1 MILDSLENSG
11 LYESIHPRF
20 KQAFEFLRNTDLVS
34 LPLGKV
40 ELDGTNLFVNVVD
53 AIGKTPDVSKM
64 ETHKKYIDIQI
75 PISASE
81 TMGWIAGNRLKEIT
95 EPYNVDKDISFF
107 GDKASNFIV
116 VQPLE
121 FIVFFPGDGHQPQ
134 LFDGTIKK
142 LIVKILV

>member
-1 MILDSLENSG
+1 MNAVVEKIKTGIHDLFDLDLLVKNLKE
-11 LYESIHPRF
+11 HAPR
-20 KQAFEFLRNTDLVS
+20 VS
-34 LPLGKV
+34 
-40 ELDGTNLFVNVVD
+40 
-53 AIGKTPDVSKM
+53 A
-64 ETHKKYIDIQI
+64 
-75 PISASE
+75 E